1 MSGGRWCVFT
11 PPSSSCPLPPASD
24 LSHTTHWQPVYD
36 SYAVQY
42 DAQHGGA
49 PTPMP
54 FIAEPG
60 SDMDT
65 EVPTPAKR
73 ARKGAA
79 LTPAEERAVRLEK
92 RKAAARS

>member
-1 MSGGRWCVFT
+1 
-11 PPSSSCPLPPASD
+11 
-24 LSHTTHWQPVYD
+24 
-36 SYAVQY
+36 
-42 DAQHGGA
+42 
-49 PTPMP
+49 MP

-60 SDMDT
+60 SDIET

>member
-1 MSGGRWCVFT
+1 MDMAMDMADPYVNGISHGHKIQLHCHNLYHMSI
-11 PPSSSCPLPPASD
+11 SCLE
-24 LSHTTHWQPVYD
+24 
-36 SYAVQY
+36 
-42 DAQHGGA
+42 
-49 PTPMP
+49 M

-60 SDMDT
+60 SDMET